1 MYHLYYV
8 CDRMGFED
16 ESEDMLDDDKLKR
29 EEELEE
35 E

>member
-1 MYHLYYV
+1 
-8 CDRMGFED
+8 MGFED